1 MASKKPMYVR
11 FEVPQ
16 DLHEKIYEFVRVS
29 RETGKIKKGVNETT
43 KSVERGL
50 AKFVIL
56 AENVDP
62 PEIVAH
68 LPLICEEK
76 NIPYLYVPD
85 KKKLGEVAGIN
96 VAASSVAVLEIGDAK
111 SLYNDLVSAFSD
123 LRAKLAPKEQ
133 AQAAEQKA
141 EEVKKEEKPK
151 EEKAKKGKAKAEK
164 KES

>member
-1 MASKKPMYVR
+1 MYVR

-16 DLHEKIYEFVRVS
+16 ELYEKIYEFVRVS

-43 KSVERGL
+43 KSIERGL

-68 LPLICEEK
+68 IPLICEEK

-96 VAASSVAVLEIGDAK
+96 VAASSVAVLEIGEAK
-111 SLYNDLVSAFSD
+111 TIYNDLVSAFSD
-123 LRAKLAPKEQ
+123 LRAKLSPKET
-133 AQAAEQKA
+133 EQKA
-141 EEVKKEEKPK
+141 EAEKKEEKPK
-151 EEKAKKGKAKAEK
+151 EEKPKKAKAKSEK
-164 KES
+164 KEE

>member
-1 MASKKPMYVR
+1 MYVR

-50 AKFVIL
+50 AKFVVL

-76 NIPYLYVPD
+76 TYRIFMFLIRKNWE
-85 KKKLGEVAGIN
+85 KLQE
-96 VAASSVAVLEIGDAK
+96 
-111 SLYNDLVSAFSD
+111 
-123 LRAKLAPKEQ
+123 
-133 AQAAEQKA
+133 
-141 EEVKKEEKPK
+141 
-151 EEKAKKGKAKAEK
+151 
-164 KES
+164 

>member
-1 MASKKPMYVR
+1 MTSKKPMYVR

-50 AKFVIL
+50 AKFVVL

-96 VAASSVAVLEIGDAK
+96 VSASSVAVLEVGDGK
-111 SLYNDLVSAFSD
+111 SLYDDLVSAFSD

-133 AQAAEQKA
+133 PSQAEKVEEQ
-141 EEVKKEEKPK
+141 KKEEKP
-151 EEKAKKGKAKAEK
+151 KKGKAKAEK
-164 KES
+164 KE